1 MNKATLQTYVRAVL
15 SSSSKAQTAEEITYK
30 IKKHFPNEKNVTIN
44 RINIILSQ
52 LYYHGL
58 VIEKNC
64 STGIKYFSS
73 M

>member
-30 IKKHFPNEKNVTIN
+30 IKKQFPNEKNITIN
-44 RINIILSQ
+44 RVNIILSQ

-64 STGIKYFSS
+64 SAGVKYFSS
-73 M
+73 I

>member
-1 MNKATLQTYVRAVL
+1 MNKETLQTYVRSVL
-15 SSSSKAQTAEEITYK
+15 SSSKALTAEEITYK
-30 IKKHFPNEKNVTIN
+30 IQKQFPNEKNVTIN

-64 STGIKYFSS
+64 SIGIKYFSS
-73 M
+73 T

>member
-1 MNKATLQTYVRAVL
+1 MNKATLQTYVRSTL
-15 SSSSKAQTAEEITYK
+15 SPKPQTAEEITYK
-30 IKKHFPNEKNVTIN
+30 VQKYFPNEKDITVN

-73 M
+73 T

>member
-1 MNKATLQTYVRAVL
+1 MNKATLQTYVCAVL

-30 IKKHFPNEKNVTIN
+30 IQKQFPEAKNVTIN

-52 LYYHGL
+52 LHYRGL

-73 M
+73 I